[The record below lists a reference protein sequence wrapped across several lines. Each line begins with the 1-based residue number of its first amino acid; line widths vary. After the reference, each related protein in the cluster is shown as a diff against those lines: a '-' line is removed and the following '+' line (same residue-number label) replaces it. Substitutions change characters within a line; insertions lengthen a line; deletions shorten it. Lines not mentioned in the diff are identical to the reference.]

1 MFIIYKWT
9 IFLAMLNNQSPMV
22 IYHSHGSHG
31 PFIDDQHD
39 DLPIKNGDSPLRYVK
54 NNQRINWM

>member
-1 MFIIYKWT
+1 
-9 IFLAMLNNQSPMV
+9 MLNNQSPMV

-54 NNQRINWM
+54 NNQRINCK